1 MLVVVFFSAVL
12 ASPAARPH
20 TDLLLQIEQ
29 ATADIEMVPT
39 PSADLFIQ
47 RGELYR
53 RHESWAAALADFATA
68 RDIQPGRGDLDW
80 FEGRVHIEAGAYERG
95 IGLVS
100 RFIARNEPHASAYR
114 YRALALARMGD
125 REAAARDYA
134 AAISVSE
141 APSPALYR
149 ALVVEQIAAGLDGEA
164 WISIDEGLSRF
175 PVEVSLLGLGVD
187 LAVREGAADRALTFL
202 ERVPEPVR
210 ALPQWRLR
218 SCLIACVGNKEH
230 GGSDLSMAPAQAR
243 GTQADLIAAALAE
256 LGEHPQASECRR
268 AGAAMLGARQP

>member
-1 MLVVVFFSAVL
+1 LVVVFFSAGL
-12 ASPAARPH
+12 ASPAAWPH

-29 ATADIEMVPT
+29 VTADIETVPS
-39 PSADLFIQ
+39 PSADLFIR

-68 RDIQPGRGDLDW
+68 RDIQPSRGDLDW
-80 FEGRVHIEAGAYERG
+80 FEGRVHIEAGDYERG

-114 YRALALARMGD
+114 YRAMALARTGD

-149 ALVVEQIAAGLDGEA
+149 ALVVEQIAAGRDGEA

-187 LAVREGAADRALTFL
+187 LALREGSAERALTFL
-202 ERVPEPVR
+202 ERLPEPVR

-218 SCLIACVGNKEH
+218 SWLIACIGDKEH
-230 GGSDLSMAPAQAR
+230 GGSDLSMEPAQAR
-243 GTQADLIAAALAE
+243 GTQAELIAAALAE

>member
-187 LAVREGAADRALTFL
+187 LAVREGSEDRALTFL